1 MQISCLIVLNTTKF
15 GVIYVPRPKA
25 TPEAREIGRRIRSLR
40 EQGRLTR
47 EELAEKIDVTVGY
60 LADVERG
67 DAGISTKT
75 LMLLCNI
82 LHCSADYILFGDR
95 PRPSLDDRVANLPP
109 ELVALIDDLVLSQI
123 KIYDKIRESNRQIWQ
138 KNCLLVYS
146 KYHVVITD
154 I

>member
-1 MQISCLIVLNTTKF
+1 MSLTRSRTLQISCLIVLNTTKF

-95 PRPSLDDRVANLPP
+95 PRPSLGDRVANLPP

-123 KIYDKIRESNRQIWQ
+123 KIYDKIRRPFIAF
-138 KNCLLVYS
+138 CY
-146 KYHVVITD
+146 
-154 I
+154 